1 MEEYMDRA
9 KSFGIIR
16 TVTALLI
23 AFAAAFALIALISK
37 TPLESIRVF
46 ALRPFESKRYFGN
59 IIENAIP
66 LIFSG
71 LAMSVLFQTNLFN
84 LGGEGVFYISG
95 ALIAPAAIF
104 ISLPSGVHQSALIV
118 LGALVGAAVMLIPGF
133 IRAKYNGS
141 ELVTSLMLNNMLLG
155 AGLFL
160 LTGKL
165 RDPLAGAQI
174 SYLFEK
180 TSLLPVIIP
189 GTRIHAGL
197 VIALVCAAL
206 VYIFLYKTKWG
217 YMLRMT
223 GINASFAKYSGI
235 NTFAVILMAHI
246 LAGLLFG
253 MGSAVENIGMHK
265 RFEWSGLPGY
275 GFDGCAIAMLAG
287 SNPAGVIGVA
297 LFVGYLRIGA
307 DMAARLADVPTEMI
321 SVLQSLILL
330 LISAE
335 RFLYHFRQR
344 WIEKG
349 APKGVRK

>member
-1 MEEYMDRA
+1 MNKA
-9 KSFGIIR
+9 QSFNVIR
-16 TVTALLI
+16 TLTALLI
-23 AFAAAFALIALISK
+23 AFAAAFVIIALISK
-37 TPLESIRVF
+37 TPLESIRLF
-46 ALRPFESKRYFGN
+46 AVRPFAGRRYFGN

-95 ALIAPAAIF
+95 ALIAAVAIF
-104 ISLPSGVHQSALIV
+104 IPLPPGIHQAVVIFT
-118 LGALVGAAVMLIPGF
+118 GAVIGAVVMIIPGF

-155 AGLFL
+155 IGLFL
-160 LTGKL
+160 LTEKL

-197 VIALVCAAL
+197 LIALICAVL
-206 VYIFLYKTKWG
+206 VYVFLYKTKWG

-223 GINASFAKYSGI
+223 GINSSFAGYSGI
-235 NTFAVILMAHI
+235 NTFAAIIMAHI
-246 LAGLLFG
+246 FAGVLFG

-287 SNPAGVIGVA
+287 NNPIGVIGVA
-297 LFVGYLRIGA
+297 FFVGYLRIGA
-307 DMAARLADVPTEMI
+307 DMAARLSDVPVEMI
-321 SVLQSLILL
+321 SVLQSIILL

-335 RFLYHFRQR
+335 RFLHRFRQR

-349 APKGVRK
+349 AVQ